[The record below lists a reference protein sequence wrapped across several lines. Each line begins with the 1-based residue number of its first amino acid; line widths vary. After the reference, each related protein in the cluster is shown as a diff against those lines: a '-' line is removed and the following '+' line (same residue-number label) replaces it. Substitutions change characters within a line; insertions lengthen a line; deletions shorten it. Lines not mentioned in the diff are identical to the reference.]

1 VFLDGL
7 YGPRPEDGPVKKNTL
22 QVPRWTV
29 GLDVGDK
36 WCHIAVVDRGGKLV
50 EKSRVPTES
59 DALRERFRR
68 SLTRKD
74 RLRVILEAGPHS
86 HWISRLL
93 EEEGNEVIVANPR
106 RLKMIYDSD
115 SKSDDA
121 DAEALARLGRLD
133 PSLLRPIKHRSLKS
147 QSDLTVIRSRDA
159 LVKARTQLVNHVRGV
174 AKSFGVPLKKC
185 STKSFHH
192 QVPELLPEILTPSL
206 MPILDAIEGLSR
218 KIAEFDRV
226 IEAKAV
232 REYPATERLRQV
244 RGVGPITSLS
254 YVLILD
260 DASRFRNSR
269 DAGSYIGL
277 RPRRDQSG
285 ERDPELRITKAGDQM
300 LRCLLV
306 GSAQY
311 ILGPF
316 GEDCDL
322 RRWGLKLAA
331 RGGKNAKKKAIV
343 ATARKLAVL
352 LHHLWKTGEDYEP
365 LRNQRFIDQQQQQLA
380 S

>member
-36 WCHIAVVDRGGKLV
+36 WCHVAVVDRGGKLV
-50 EKSRVPTES
+50 EKSRVLTEA
-59 DALRERFRR
+59 DALRERF
-68 SLTRKD
+68 SSSKKN

>member
-1 VFLDGL
+1 M
-7 YGPRPEDGPVKKNTL
+7 
-22 QVPRWTV
+22 
-29 GLDVGDK
+29 
-36 WCHIAVVDRGGKLV
+36 RGKV
-50 EKSRVPTES
+50 
-59 DALRERFRR
+59 
-68 SLTRKD
+68 
-74 RLRVILEAGPHS
+74 RVILEAGPQS

-93 EEEGNEVIVANPR
+93 EEEDNEVLVANPR

-174 AKSFGVPLKKC
+174 TKSFGVSLKKC
-185 STKSFHH
+185 STESFHR

-206 MPILDAIEGLSR
+206 MPILEIIEGLSK
-218 KIAEFDRV
+218 KISQFDWV
-226 IEAKAV
+226 VESKAV
-232 REYPATERLRQV
+232 KEYPATERLRQIK
-244 RGVGPITSLS
+244 GVGPITSLS
-254 YVLILD
+254 YVLVLD
-260 DASRFRNSR
+260 NAARFRNSR
-269 DAGSYIGL
+269 EVGCYIGL
-277 RPRRDQSG
+277 KPKRDQSG
-285 ERDPELRITKAGDQM
+285 ERDPELRITKAGDRM

-316 GEDCDL
+316 GEDSDL
-322 RRWGLKLAA
+322 RRWGLKLVG
-331 RGGKNAKKKAIV
+331 RGGKNAKKKAVV
-343 ATARKLAVL
+343 AVARKLAVL

-365 LRNQRFIDQQQQQLA
+365 LRNQRYIDKQQEQLA

>member
-1 VFLDGL
+1 M
-7 YGPRPEDGPVKKNTL
+7 KKNTL

-50 EKSRVPTES
+50 EKSRVPTEA
-59 DALRERFRR
+59 DALRERFDA
-68 SLTRKD
+68 SKKN

-93 EEEGNEVIVANPR
+93 EEEGHEVIVANPR
-106 RLKMIYDSD
+106 RLRMIYDSD

-174 AKSFGVPLKKC
+174 AKSFGVSLKKC
-185 STKSFHH
+185 STESFHR

-206 MPILDAIEGLSR
+206 MPILDAIKDLSK
-218 KIAEFDRV
+218 KISQFDWLV
-226 IEAKAV
+226 ESKAV
-232 REYPATERLRQV
+232 KEYPATERLRQV

-260 DASRFRNSR
+260 NAARFRNSR
-269 DAGSYIGL
+269 EVGCYIGL
-277 RPRRDQSG
+277 KPKRDQSG

-316 GEDCDL
+316 GEDSDL
-322 RRWGLKLAA
+322 RRWGLKLVA
-331 RGGKNAKKKAIV
+331 RGGKNAKKKAVV
-343 ATARKLAVL
+343 AVARKLAVL

-365 LRNQRFIDQQQQQLA
+365 LRNQRYIDQHQKQLA

>member
-115 SKSDDA
+115 SKSDQRATTPMQKPWRVWGDWMHHC
-121 DAEALARLGRLD
+121 LGQSGIAVS
-133 PSLLRPIKHRSLKS
+133 SLNRTS
-147 QSDLTVIRSRDA
+147 QSSD
-159 LVKARTQLVNHVRGV
+159 RG
-174 AKSFGVPLKKC
+174 
-185 STKSFHH
+185 
-192 QVPELLPEILTPSL
+192 
-206 MPILDAIEGLSR
+206 
-218 KIAEFDRV
+218 
-226 IEAKAV
+226 
-232 REYPATERLRQV
+232 
-244 RGVGPITSLS
+244 
-254 YVLILD
+254 
-260 DASRFRNSR
+260 
-269 DAGSYIGL
+269 
-277 RPRRDQSG
+277 
-285 ERDPELRITKAGDQM
+285 M
-300 LRCLLV
+300 L
-306 GSAQY
+306 
-311 ILGPF
+311 
-316 GEDCDL
+316 
-322 RRWGLKLAA
+322 W
-331 RGGKNAKKKAIV
+331 
-343 ATARKLAVL
+343 
-352 LHHLWKTGEDYEP
+352 
-365 LRNQRFIDQQQQQLA
+365 
-380 S
+380 